1 MFVLEFIVITLFAA
15 VMSKYYQLEMISK
28 AIKPQLVEG
37 VWRKPKLSARRI
49 ARIRKECLRYGTI
62 NGVQA
67 QWNPEWDK
75 PKKSW
80 IPRPPKGHADERAL
94 ADRIALIDKNMKAM
108 PKMIVETRKEAY
120 LSKPHTFLDIKLDP
134 EDYEVFYKIGRTMT
148 HQQRKHDR
156 EKAAKAAAEAEAK
169 AMKKKGSEKSAK
181 GEKKVSDKVS
191 EKDKGAKADK
201 TAKTASKETEQP
213 SASA

>member
-1 MFVLEFIVITLFAA
+1 
-15 VMSKYYQLEMISK
+15 
-28 AIKPQLVEG
+28 
-37 VWRKPKLSARRI
+37 
-49 ARIRKECLRYGTI
+49 
-62 NGVQA
+62 
-67 QWNPEWDK
+67 
-75 PKKSW
+75 
-80 IPRPPKGHADERAL
+80 
-94 ADRIALIDKNMKAM
+94 MKAM
-108 PKMIVETRKEAY
+108 PKMIVETRKVGIQMKDERQEAY

-134 EDYEVFYKIGRTMT
+134 EDQYYLFWGHEYSEVFYKIGRTMT

>member
-67 QWNPEWDK
+67 RNELCVIDYPIEWNPEWDK

-94 ADRIALIDKNMKAM
+94 ADRFYLMKGDHGVELLLLIR
-108 PKMIVETRKEAY
+108 I
-120 LSKPHTFLDIKLDP
+120 
-134 EDYEVFYKIGRTMT
+134 
-148 HQQRKHDR
+148 
-156 EKAAKAAAEAEAK
+156 
-169 AMKKKGSEKSAK
+169 
-181 GEKKVSDKVS
+181 
-191 EKDKGAKADK
+191 
-201 TAKTASKETEQP
+201 
-213 SASA
+213 